1 MTLAYCPCGRIPLL
15 GVIVERRA
23 AGIEDGGTIM
33 SSSKL
38 HKRKLAAAL
47 KRMGT
52 TLATHTHSTFKPS
65 GMASKT
71 LEEFKAR
78 RAAEKLGIAPPTKTK
93 IAERYELDLDTAQVT
108 KLPLRHSKTR

>member
-1 MTLAYCPCGRIPLL
+1 MTLAYWPCGRIPPLL
-15 GVIVERRA
+15 GAIVERRA
-23 AGIEDGGTIM
+23 AGIQDGATIM

-38 HKRKLAAAL
+38 HKRKLAAVL

-71 LEEFKAR
+71 LE
-78 RAAEKLGIAPPTKTK
+78 
-93 IAERYELDLDTAQVT
+93 
-108 KLPLRHSKTR
+108 

>member
-1 MTLAYCPCGRIPLL
+1 ML
-15 GVIVERRA
+15 GAIVERRA
-23 AGIEDGGTIM
+23 AGIEDGATIM

-38 HKRKLAAAL
+38 HKRKLAAVL

-78 RAAEKLGIAPPTKTK
+78 RAAEKLGLAPPSKSRV
-93 IAERYELDLDTAQVT
+93 AERYELDLDTAQVT

>member
-1 MTLAYCPCGRIPLL
+1 ML
-15 GVIVERRA
+15 GAIVERRA
-23 AGIEDGGTIM
+23 AGIEDGATIM

-38 HKRKLAAAL
+38 HKRKLAAVL